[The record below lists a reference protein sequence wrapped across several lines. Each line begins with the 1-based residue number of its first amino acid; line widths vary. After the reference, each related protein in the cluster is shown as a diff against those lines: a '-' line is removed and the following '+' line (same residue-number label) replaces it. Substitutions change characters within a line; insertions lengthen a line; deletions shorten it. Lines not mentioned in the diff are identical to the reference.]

1 MNLLLNLQDGLGQA
15 ARLLGVSL
23 EQVIGDALGRLG
35 TNARQAASSSSNFC
49 RLWLALI
56 YMRVLERHARDVE
69 AASDGAI
76 CLLASSLTPRTASL
90 TAAMIMSCS
99 ISTSSGS
106 SASGSMVRLTS
117 SISPLTVTLT
127 MPPPAEASTVWDLR
141 FSCAAAS
148 CSCIL
153 RACFIICCMFIPAMM
168 APLRAAARQ
177 AARAAG
183 ARRNFQTQKSYH
195 GVRPANGAGVFPQL
209 IYMSLSVTHAQDYAK
224 LNNSHLHNIES

>member
-1 MNLLLNLQDGLGQA
+1 MA
-15 ARLLGVSL
+15 P
-23 EQVIGDALGRLG
+23 
-35 TNARQAASSSSNFC
+35 
-49 RLWLALI
+49 
-56 YMRVLERHARDVE
+56 
-69 AASDGAI
+69 I

-106 SASGSMVRLTS
+106 RASGSMVRLTS

-183 ARRNFQTQKSYH
+183 ARRDFQTQKSYH
-195 GVRPANGAGVFPQL
+195 GAGQASGADTLPQS
-209 IYMSLSVTHAQDYAK
+209 IYMSSNTNHAQRLCKAELCK
-224 LNNSHLHNIES
+224 VA

>member
-1 MNLLLNLQDGLGQA
+1 MRWADLGPMP
-15 ARLLGVSL
+15 
-23 EQVIGDALGRLG
+23 GR
-35 TNARQAASSSSNFC
+35 RPSSSSNFC

-69 AASDGAI
+69 AAGDGAH
-76 CLLASSLTPRTASL
+76 LLVGELVDTADGLVDGS
-90 TAAMIMSCS
+90 MIMSCS

-106 SASGSMVRLTS
+106 RASGSMVRLTS

-153 RACFIICCMFIPAMM
+153 RAASSF
-168 APLRAAARQ
+168 AAC
-177 AARAAG
+177 
-183 ARRNFQTQKSYH
+183 SY
-195 GVRPANGAGVFPQL
+195 RP
-209 IYMSLSVTHAQDYAK
+209 
-224 LNNSHLHNIES
+224 

>member
-1 MNLLLNLQDGLGQA
+1 
-15 ARLLGVSL
+15 
-23 EQVIGDALGRLG
+23 
-35 TNARQAASSSSNFC
+35 
-49 RLWLALI
+49 
-56 YMRVLERHARDVE
+56 
-69 AASDGAI
+69 
-76 CLLASSLTPRTASL
+76 
-90 TAAMIMSCS
+90 MIMSCS

-106 SASGSMVRLTS
+106 RASGSMVRLTS

-183 ARRNFQTQKSYH
+183 ARRDFQTQKSYH
-195 GVRPANGAGVFPQL
+195 GAGQASGADTLPQS
-209 IYMSLSVTHAQDYAK
+209 IYMSLSVTHAQDYARS
-224 LNNSHLHNIES
+224 NYARLHNYLKLHLAELEPGSLCVGLQGYMAKCRAAARGGTHGGWV